1 MDNSTTNGTHEPS
14 GFLSAE
20 DIWAAHDV
28 AEEAVDMPEW
38 GGRVK
43 IRALTIRK
51 SLELQKQA
59 QVWNQRTR
67 SYDQDTDKLYMLLLL
82 HGIVEPALSADDID
96 KMAEK
101 SAVATTRIVTAIQ
114 RISGLSEEAVR
125 EADKSVRAGSP
136 ASV

>member
-1 MDNSTTNGTHEPS
+1 MEKRTNGTGESS

-20 DIWAAHDV
+20 DIWAARDI
-28 AEEAVDMPEW
+28 AEEVVEMPEW

-82 HGIVEPALSADDID
+82 HGIVEPALTLDDLERL
-96 KMAEK
+96 AEK
-101 SAVATTRIVTAIQ
+101 SAVSTTRIVTAIQ
-114 RISGLSEEAVR
+114 RVSGLSEEAVR
-125 EADKSVRAGSP
+125 EADKSVRQEST